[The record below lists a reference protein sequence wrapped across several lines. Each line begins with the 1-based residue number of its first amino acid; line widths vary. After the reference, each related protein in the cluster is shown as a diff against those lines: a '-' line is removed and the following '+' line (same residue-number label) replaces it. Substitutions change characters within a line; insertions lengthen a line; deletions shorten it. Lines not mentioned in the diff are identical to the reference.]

1 MSTVIRPEVSKRNPY
16 YISKHRYY
24 ELKHFCLQYPEWY
37 AKCRDLELKGV
48 PYSPY
53 AFSRLTD
60 ISDPTA
66 RQALLRSIYSDRM
79 DMVESS
85 AELTDDI
92 LAPYL
97 KVAVIEGCSY
107 DKLNARLCVPCSKKE
122 FYELYRRFFYIL
134 DQERR

>member
-1 MSTVIRPEVSKRNPY
+1 MGTLIRPEISKRNPY

-24 ELKHFCLQYPEWY
+24 ELKHFCLQYPEWRER
-37 AKCRDLELKGV
+37 CRELEQKGV

-53 AFSRLTD
+53 AFSRLSD

-66 RQALLRSIYSDRM
+66 KQALLRSIYSDRM
-79 DMVESS
+79 DMVDDC
-85 AELTDDI
+85 AGKTDDI
-92 LAPYL
+92 LWSYI
-97 KVAVIEGCSY
+97 KIAVIEGCSY
-107 DKLNARLCVPCSKKE
+107 DKLNARYSVPCSKRE